1 MTTEAGAIGPGGAPP
16 LESPLADGLRVSR
29 TWLPSLWTLGA
40 AVAATIV
47 AIPVIAVVVMAFLPG
62 DPTIWPHL
70 AKTVLPTYVANTLS
84 LMGGVGLGTFL
95 IGTGTAWLVTMY
107 RFPGRGLFEWALLV
121 PLAVPAFII
130 GFTYTELLDYAG
142 PVQGVLRALFGW
154 TSPREYW
161 FPQIRSLGGAI
172 TMMTLVLYPYVYLLA
187 RSAFLEQ
194 SQCTLEVSRTLG
206 CTPWQGFR
214 RVALPMARPSL
225 AVGLALVL
233 METLNDYGTV
243 KLFGVQTLTNGLYN
257 VWLIM
262 GNRAGGAQVA
272 CVLLVFI
279 MVLIALE
286 RWARA
291 KKAYQNTGTR
301 MRPVQGKRLTG
312 PHAALASL
320 ACALPV
326 LLGFVVPASVL
337 ARNAVL
343 RFSESWTPDFAR
355 YATNSLSLS
364 LTAAVVAL
372 SIGLFMAYALRLGKG
387 QALKWFTRLASLG
400 YAVPGT
406 VLAIGILAPFGAFDN
421 ALDGF
426 MRDAFGV
433 STGLLLSGTLFALV
447 FAYVVR
453 FLALSYGTV
462 EAGLGRVRPTVDMA
476 ARTLGCG
483 PGKVLLRV
491 HLPIIKGSLLTAI
504 LLVFV
509 DCMKELPATL
519 LLRPFNF
526 DTLATHVFQF
536 ASSEQIE
543 RAGLG
548 ALAIVT
554 AGLLPVI
561 LLSRSIAQSR
571 DWSHQTDDRPQG

>member
-1 MTTEAGAIGPGGAPP
+1 
-16 LESPLADGLRVSR
+16 
-29 TWLPSLWTLGA
+29 
-40 AVAATIV
+40 
-47 AIPVIAVVVMAFLPG
+47 
-62 DPTIWPHL
+62 
-70 AKTVLPTYVANTLS
+70 
-84 LMGGVGLGTFL
+84 
-95 IGTGTAWLVTMY
+95 
-107 RFPGRGLFEWALLV
+107 
-121 PLAVPAFII
+121 
-130 GFTYTELLDYAG
+130 
-142 PVQGVLRALFGW
+142 
-154 TSPREYW
+154 
-161 FPQIRSLGGAI
+161 
-172 TMMTLVLYPYVYLLA
+172 
-187 RSAFLEQ
+187 
-194 SQCTLEVSRTLG
+194 
-206 CTPWQGFR
+206 
-214 RVALPMARPSL
+214 
-225 AVGLALVL
+225 
-233 METLNDYGTV
+233 
-243 KLFGVQTLTNGLYN
+243 
-257 VWLIM
+257 
-262 GNRAGGAQVA
+262 
-272 CVLLVFI
+272 
-279 MVLIALE
+279 
-286 RWARA
+286 
-291 KKAYQNTGTR
+291 
-301 MRPVQGKRLTG
+301 
-312 PHAALASL
+312 LASL
-320 ACALPV
+320 LCALPV

-337 ARNAVL
+337 ARNAIL

-364 LTAAVVAL
+364 LTAALVAL

-387 QALKWFTRLASLG
+387 ESLKWFTRLASLG

-421 ALDGF
+421 ALDGV
-426 MRDAFGV
+426 MRETFGV

-483 PGKVLLRV
+483 PAMVRLRV
-491 HLPIIKGSLLTAI
+491 HLPIIKGSLLSAV

-571 DWSHQTDDRPQG
+571 DWSRQTGDKPQG

>member
-1 MTTEAGAIGPGGAPP
+1 MPPIGVLAQQARRNWRW
-16 LESPLADGLRVSR
+16 SPSV
-29 TWLPSLWTLGA
+29 WTLGA
-40 AVAATIV
+40 AGAALIV
-47 AIPVIAVVVMAFLPG
+47 AIPVVAVVVMALMPG

-70 AKTVLPTYVANTLS
+70 AKTVLPTYVINTLF
-84 LMGGVGLGTFL
+84 LMTGVGLGTFL
-95 IGTGTAWLVTMY
+95 IGTGTAWLVTLY
-107 RFPGRGLFEWALLV
+107 RFPGSRLFEWALLV
-121 PLAVPAFII
+121 PLSVPAFII

-142 PVQGVLRALFGW
+142 PVQGTLRTLFGW
-154 TSPREYW
+154 SSPQAYW
-161 FPQIRSLGGAI
+161 FPEIRSLGGAVA
-172 TMMTLVLYPYVYLLA
+172 MMTLVLYPYVYLLA

-214 RVALPMARPSL
+214 RVALPLARPSL

-243 KLFGVQTLTNGLYN
+243 KLFGVQTLTNGMYN
-257 VWLIM
+257 IWLIM

-272 CVLLVFI
+272 CVLLLFI
-279 MVLIALE
+279 MGLIILE

-301 MRPVQGKRLTG
+301 MRPVEGKRLTG
-312 PHAALASL
+312 LRAGFASL

-343 RFSESWTPDFAR
+343 RLSDSWTPAFVG
-355 YATNSLSLS
+355 YATNSLGLS
-364 LTAAVVAL
+364 LTAALVAL
-372 SIGLFMAYALRLGKG
+372 SIGLFMAYAVRLGKG
-387 QALKWFTRLASLG
+387 ETLKWFTRLASLG
-400 YAVPGT
+400 YAIPGT

-421 ALDGF
+421 AVDRF
-426 MRDAFGV
+426 MRETFDI

-543 RAGLG
+543 QAALG
-548 ALAIVT
+548 ALAIVA

-571 DWSHQTDDRPQG
+571 DWSRQTGDQSPG

>member
-1 MTTEAGAIGPGGAPP
+1 MATGEATITTAGGAP
-16 LESPLADGLRVSR
+16 LAKR
-29 TWLPSLWTLGA
+29 TGRPGWPSVWTLGA
-40 AVAATIV
+40 AIAALIV
-47 AIPVIAVVVMAFLPG
+47 AIPVVSVVVMALMPG

-70 AKTVLPTYVANTLS
+70 AQTVLPTYVINTLF
-84 LMGGVGLGTFL
+84 LMTGVGTGTFL
-95 IGTGTAWLVTMY
+95 IGTATAWLVTMY

-130 GFTYTELLDYAG
+130 AFTYTELLEYAG
-142 PVQGVLRALFGW
+142 PVQGALRALFGW
-154 TSPREYW
+154 STPRDYW
-161 FPQIRSLGGAI
+161 FPEIRSLGGAVA
-172 TMMTLVLYPYVYLLA
+172 MMTLVLYPYVYLLA

-194 SQCTLEVSRTLG
+194 SLCTLEVSRTLG
-206 CTPWQGFR
+206 CTPWAGFR
-214 RVALPMARPSL
+214 RVALPLARPSL

-243 KLFGVQTLTNGLYN
+243 KLFGVQTLTNGMYN

-272 CVLLVFI
+272 CVLLAFI
-279 MVLIALE
+279 VGLIVIE
-286 RWARA
+286 RRARA
-291 KKAYQNTGTR
+291 KKAYQNSGTR
-301 MRPVQGKRLTG
+301 MRPVDGTPLRG
-312 PHAALASL
+312 ARAVLASL

-337 ARNAVL
+337 ARNAIL
-343 RFSESWTPDFAR
+343 RFSDSWTPEFAR
-355 YATNSLSLS
+355 YATNSLGLS
-364 LTAAVVAL
+364 LTAALVAL
-372 SIGLFMAYALRLGKG
+372 SIGLFMAYASRLGKG
-387 QALKWFTRLASLG
+387 ATLKWLTRLASLG

-421 ALDGF
+421 ALDA
-426 MRDAFGV
+426 MSRATFGV
-433 STGLLLSGTLFALV
+433 GTGLLFSGTLFALV

-453 FLALSYGTV
+453 FLALSFGTV
-462 EAGLGRVRPTVDMA
+462 DAGLGRVRPTVDMA

-491 HLPIIKGSLLTAI
+491 HLPVIKGSLLTAV

-526 DTLATHVFQF
+526 ETLATHVFQF

-543 RAGLG
+543 QAGLG
-548 ALAIVT
+548 AMAIVA

-571 DWSHQTDDRPQG
+571 DWSHQSPQDTP